1 MSGAVI
7 IAITIVSC
15 IIGYVLNVNY
25 GGKYHES
32 AVVWPAFVAQAFLVM
47 CMLLTWPNP
56 EPTTWFFIW
65 TVLTVVSYVIA
76 IVACKSHAESQ
87 HATKADVYLAILSQ
101 IILPLGVALV
111 IIIIIGMML
120 GVIGGGKK
128 KRR

>member
-7 IAITIVSC
+7 IAITVVSC
-15 IIGYVLNVNY
+15 IVGYLINANY
-25 GGKYHES
+25 QGKYREP
-32 AVVWPAFVAQAFLVM
+32 AVVWPAFVAQAFLVT
-47 CMLLTWPNP
+47 CILLTWPNP

-65 TVLTVVSYVIA
+65 MVLTVVSYVIA
-76 IVACKSHAESQ
+76 IVVCKSHAESQ
-87 HATKADVYLAILSQ
+87 HATKADVYLAILAQ

-111 IIIIIGMML
+111 VIIIIGMVL